1 MKFDH
6 SRRTGWLGLLAAA
19 GLGLFLLSPV
29 TWAQAPR
36 PAVPRATSTALTGL
50 LTLWFGSSS
59 PYTGFI
65 LPFTPTLTGGS
76 FGTSS
81 TDVGDVPYQMLQYG
95 TTLYVLNDGSGTVS
109 VVDLQTGAVT
119 STISLSYQGTTLD
132 PYEGVLSANGQDL
145 YFVTNAGV
153 DAYVLDLAS
162 GTVTTAIAL
171 SSPSGYSSIDPVD
184 VVLGPNGKHL
194 YVVESYG
201 GTDAYGA
208 VDQIDL
214 ATDRVVQNYNFYDY
228 YHGTNDSSQVTQAG
242 SYEVFHPYS
251 VTVSPDGSTLYV
263 VATNYVSPSS
273 TTDYRP
279 VLLTIDAT
287 SGILENVIPDT
298 SVVDY
303 GEGYSVV
310 DDAQG
315 PWIYATDFYGT
326 NVIAYD
332 SATGKSQLIPT
343 GFSYPYALALTDGG
357 NRLVVSSPYPSS
369 SNPALVVIDTNPAS
383 ASFNTVVGTV
393 DEPAADDGDTLAWLL
408 YFSPLSAVST
418 SLDEAVGDVSG
429 NLSTEVTNST
439 GCPLSYALV
448 TPPTTGGFDLDA
460 ETGQWTYTPA
470 LAALSPSVSFTYS
483 VSTSASC
490 AVYGAQTSTGTIT
503 IDWQPTIGPIAPV
516 AVGTGETS
524 GVESFQ
530 VYTPVPVTF
539 TAATSDPTVVAASDV
554 LTSSPCTGYC
564 TLAVRG
570 GAPGEAEVTLLA
582 RTAAGAT
589 ASGRFEVVVRAAGT
603 GTSSGSGAM
612 GPWALVLLGL
622 GTLAEVMRR
631 RRTGRI

>member
-29 TWAQAPR
+29 TRAQAPR
-36 PAVPRATSTALTGL
+36 PAVPRATSTALSGL
-50 LTLWFGSSS
+50 LTLWYGSSS
-59 PYTGFI
+59 PYQGFI

-81 TDVGDVPYQMLQYG
+81 TDVGDEPYQMLQSG
-95 TTLYVLNDGSGTVS
+95 STLYVLNDGSGTIS
-109 VVDLQTGAVT
+109 VVDLLTGAVT
-119 STISLSYQGTTLD
+119 STIPLSYQGTTLD
-132 PYEGVLSANGQDL
+132 PFFGVLSPNGQDL
-145 YFVTNAGV
+145 YFVTGSGL

-171 SSPSGYSSIDPVD
+171 SNPSGYRSIYPYD
-184 VVLGPNGKHL
+184 VALGPNGGHL
-194 YVVESYG
+194 YVAEFDG
-201 GTDAYGA
+201 GTDEDGG

-214 ATDRVVQNYNFYDY
+214 ATDQVVQNYNFYDY

-242 SYEVFHPYS
+242 SYEVFYPYS

-263 VATNYVSPSS
+263 VASHYVSPSS
-273 TTDYRP
+273 STEEP
-279 VLLTIDAT
+279 VLLTIDTT

-298 SVVDY
+298 SVNDY

-315 PWIYATDFYGT
+315 PWVYATDYYGT

-332 SATGKSQLIPT
+332 SATGQSQLIPT

-357 NRLVVSSPYPSS
+357 NRLVVGSYNPSS

-393 DEPAADDGDTLAWLL
+393 DAPAADDGDNITWLL
-408 YFSPLSAVST
+408 DVSPLSAVST
-418 SLDEAVGDVSG
+418 SLDEAVGNVSG
-429 NLSTEVTNST
+429 DLSTEVANIT
-439 GCPLSYALV
+439 GCPISYAVL
-448 TPPTTGGFDLDA
+448 TPPTMGGFDLDA
-460 ETGQWTYTPA
+460 ETGQWTYTPSLSA
-470 LAALSPSVSFTYS
+470 LTPSVSFVYS

-490 AVYGAQTSTGTIT
+490 PVYGVQTATGTVT
-503 IDWQPTIGPIAPV
+503 IEWRPTIGPIAPV
-516 AVGTGETS
+516 VVGPGKTS
-524 GVESFQ
+524 GVVSFQ

-539 TAATSDPTVVAASDV
+539 TAASSDPTVVAASDV
-554 LTSSPCTGYC
+554 FPISPCTGYC
-564 TLAVRG
+564 TLRVRG

-622 GTLAEVMRR
+622 GALAEVMRR
-631 RRTGRI
+631 RRAGRI